1 MYYVYI
7 LKSFSHNTLYVG
19 SSENPK
25 KRLEEEHNKGKVRY
39 TKGKMPWVIVYQED
53 FLTRGEAMKR
63 EKFFKSGQGRKY
75 IKGII
80 EN

>member
-7 LKSFSHNTLYVG
+7 LKSFSYNTFYVG

-25 KRLEEEHNKGKVRY
+25 KRLDEEHNKGKVRY
-39 TKGKMPWVIVYQED
+39 TKGKMPWVIVYQEE
-53 FLTRGEAMKR
+53 FLTRGEAMRR

-75 IKGII
+75 IKGVI